1 MFMKN
6 HRWLLLISTLLCLIG
21 LATGCD
27 EGDDDDD
34 DDDYTGPADS
44 VLNLNVNGLIDGDD
58 TYQLLAI
65 FGGLEITDCGPVGDG
80 DVVEFHLIT
89 DGGLTGELGQVSIQA
104 DGFNTDLDVNPAQ
117 SLDPAL
123 DGGTYS
129 VVIPEMSDTTFEWAE
144 GTCSIFIAT
153 GEDGCQDPAIPYC
166 GNFSCGRED
175 ELIMNGEDG
184 VYFTGS
190 FLCYE

>member
-44 VLNLNVNGLIDGDD
+44 VLNLNVDGTIDGDD
-58 TYQLLAI
+58 TYKLLAI
-65 FGGLEITDCGPVGDG
+65 FEGLEITDCGPVGDG

-89 DGGLTGELGQVSIQA
+89 DDALTGEMGQLSIQA
-104 DGFNTDLDVNPAQ
+104 DGYSTDLDVNPAQ
-117 SLDPAL
+117 SLDPSL
-123 DGGTYS
+123 NGGTFS
-129 VVIPEMSDTTFEWAE
+129 VTIPELPDTSFEWAE
-144 GTCSIFIAT
+144 GTCYIFINT
-153 GEDGCQDPAIPYC
+153 GQDGCNDPAIPYC
-166 GNFSCGRED
+166 GNFTCGTAED
-175 ELIMNGEDG
+175 LIMNGEDG